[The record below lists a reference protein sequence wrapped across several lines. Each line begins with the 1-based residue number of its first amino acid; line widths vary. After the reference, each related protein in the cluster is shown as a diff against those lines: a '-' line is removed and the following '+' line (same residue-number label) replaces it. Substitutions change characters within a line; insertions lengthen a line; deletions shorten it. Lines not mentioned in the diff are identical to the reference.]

1 MKLRDFIKIEQDT
14 DIYDDVYDGIGVCFC
29 GALRLKKE
37 GQKRYADIL
46 DLDVEP
52 VSPYEAILHIDDPDD
67 EIVEAR
73 YRLAKDFFWSAAGYC
88 ADDDWHRWFYE
99 DGMTYHANR

>member
-1 MKLRDFIKIEQDT
+1 MKLRDFIKHEVDI

-29 GALRLKKE
+29 GALKLKPE
-37 GQKRYADIL
+37 GEKRYADIL
-46 DLDVEP
+46 DLEVEQFASYLA
-52 VSPYEAILHIDDPDD
+52 VIHIDDPD
-67 EIVEAR
+67 EETVKRR

-99 DGMTYHANR
+99 QEVR